1 MFNLT
6 HREIRVLFK
15 KLGPYT
21 SVASTLITKTSP
33 QPQSMLF
40 FFFFIE
46 FVPLKKILVRLNLTM
61 RCDSLNTLLLESDL
75 LGSDVSW
82 LFQFCDQGKF
92 LNLHVPQVY

>member
-1 MFNLT
+1 MFNLA

-21 SVASTLITKTSP
+21 SVASTLITKISP
-33 QPQSMLF
+33 HLQSMLL
-40 FFFFIE
+40 FIE
-46 FVPLKKILVRLNLTM
+46 FVPLKKVLVRLNLTM
-61 RCDSLNTLLLESDL
+61 RRDSLNTLLLESDL

-92 LNLHVPQVY
+92 LNLHVPQFY